1 MDANSRFDLSEFQ
14 EKVDRLSESIAT
26 VIVGQERA
34 IDLILTAI
42 LADGHVLVEGVPG
55 VAKTLLTRLDF

>member
-1 MDANSRFDLSEFQ
+1 MDTTYSRIDLSDFQ
-14 EKVDRLSESIAT
+14 EKVNLLRDKIAT

-55 VAKTLLTRLDF
+55 VA